1 MDQKEIQKV
10 VLNVL
15 KKRVNS
21 LLPIAQRP
29 QPTRATNAYFA

>member
-15 KKRVNS
+15 KYWVNI
-21 LLPIAQRP
+21 LLPIAQKP
-29 QPTRATNAYFA
+29 HPIRATNAYFT